1 MKYGKYMRIKGELK
15 YSFGHTITKRNVM
28 DQEMEKLIWE
38 FIDGQCNEA
47 EKAIITRH
55 LAEDPVWYSKYAELI
70 TIHEMLQKEELE
82 MPSLRF
88 TKNVMEEIAHFH
100 VAPAAKNYI
109 NKNVIRGFMAFFL
122 IMIGGLFIYFIE
134 QIHWSTNS
142 TGNLIPA
149 YSLNA
154 NKVNWS
160 FLLNNAYVN
169 IFIGINVILGLI
181 LIDKYMQGKKN
192 ASHTGRLTKEDSA

>member
-15 YSFGHTITKRNVM
+15 HSYGYFIIKRNDM
-28 DQEMEKLIWE
+28 EQEMEKLIWE
-38 FIDGQCNEA
+38 YIDGLGDA
-47 EKAIITRH
+47 TLKADISKHI
-55 LAEDPVWYSKYAELI
+55 AEDPVWHNKYIELMN
-70 TIHEMLQKEELE
+70 IHEMLQKEDLE

-88 TKNVMEEIAHFH
+88 TKNIMEEIAHLH
-100 VAPAAKNYI
+100 VAPATKNYI

-122 IMIGGLFIYFIE
+122 VMIGGLFIYFIG
-134 QIHWSTNS
+134 QIHWSSNS

-160 FLLNNAYVN
+160 LLLNNTYVN
-169 IFIGINVILGLI
+169 IFIGINVMLGLI
-181 LIDKYMQGKKN
+181 LVDKYMQGKKN
-192 ASHTGRLTKEDSA
+192 SRDAGRLTKGDSA

>member
-1 MKYGKYMRIKGELK
+1 MRIRGELK
-15 YSFGHTITKRNVM
+15 YSFGHTIIKRNVM

-38 FIDGQCNEA
+38 YIDGQCNA
-47 EKAIITRH
+47 TEKAIITRH
-55 LAEDPVWYSKYAELI
+55 LAEDPVWRSKYSELMI
-70 TIHEMLQKEELE
+70 IHEMLQKEELE

-122 IMIGGLFIYFIE
+122 IMIGGLFIYFIG

-160 FLLNNAYVN
+160 FLLNNTYVN

-192 ASHTGRLTKEDSA
+192 ASHVSRLTKEDSA